1 MITAIKEESK
11 ELKNQAI
18 NFRVT
23 RGLKEYIEMEAES
36 EKISVG
42 TYMTK
47 LLENHPKILKDL
59 STNKEELL
67 IAEGKA
73 KYIDDVRI
81 KLRQYEGADFI
92 ELWQEAKNMEI
103 NGVLIKSRGDLIS
116 VLSKLALAKKGNI
129 ELAEFKIEKS
139 NKSNWFTRIDSPFFW
154 IITLVLSALMGAF
167 IFSIAK
173 REKK

>member
-1 MITAIKEESK
+1 MIPGIKEESK

-73 KYIDDVRI
+73 KYIDDVRM
-81 KLRQYEGADFI
+81 KLRQYEGPDFV
-92 ELWQEAKNMEI
+92 ELWQETKNTEI
-103 NGVLIKSRGDLIS
+103 NGVLIRSRGDLIS
-116 VLSKLALAKKGNI
+116 VLSKLALVKKGNI
-129 ELAEFKIEKS
+129 QLAEFKIQKS
-139 NKSNWFTRIDSPFFW
+139 NKPNWLRRIDSRFFW
-154 IITLVLSALMGAF
+154 IMALVLSALIGAF
-167 IFSIAK
+167 IFSVEK
-173 REKK
+173 REKR